1 MDEVPLHPTFRPETP
16 GGAALAPG
24 ELHVW
29 AVPLCGGN
37 DGYATLLTPAEQERA
52 ARFRVADHRRRF
64 AISHGA
70 LRAILAGYLGVDAL
84 ALEFGT
90 GPRGKPTLLADG
102 GPQFNLSHSA
112 LLALVAIG
120 HGPALGVDLEKVRH
134 LESLRE
140 IAGRHFSRSEFAAL
154 EGLPDAQRLTAFYRC
169 WTRKEAYV
177 KAIGTG
183 LVTRLDSFTV
193 TLTPGAPA
201 RLQAPPRMDGG
212 RPWTLTSLDTIP
224 GYAAALVTAGDCD
237 RIVHRPWPPHGGL

>member
-154 EGLPDAQRLTAFYRC
+154 EGLPDAERLTAFYRC

-177 KAIGTG
+177 KALGTG
-183 LVTRLDSFTV
+183 LASSLDVFDVSLDEKPSFV
-193 TLTPGAPA
+193 AFRAGDDAPA
-201 RLQAPPRMDGG
+201 DWSLFDVSPGPDYVGALAVRARG
-212 RPWTLTSLDTIP
+212 RTLRTM
-224 GYAAALVTAGDCD
+224 AL
-237 RIVHRPWPPHGGL
+237 LES